1 MSIYIDCTDFV
12 RGEGNTGIRRTERN
26 VIANMISICADRNIS
41 CQLTYYDPFYGFIVV
56 DDFNKGIG
64 YFHSISIA
72 SRQILRLK
80 NIFKKILYFISP
92 GLIDRI
98 WGKYTRFILL
108 PMLLPICIPI
118 ILTANLVTYLAPK
131 NIWKPSSKDIL
142 FIPGSSW
149 WSAFY
154 HKAVAETK
162 NNHAKIVTII
172 YDLIPITHCDFV
184 TKIHE
189 KNFSSKIDF
198 ALESSDL
205 ILSISH
211 DTAKVIEEYI
221 SDRPSIQKKDIVAFK
236 LGADLDLISD
246 SLRVREHLH
255 KLFENNTVYISVGT
269 IEPRKNYNF
278 LLDVFECIWQTHPN
292 IKLCIIGKYGW
303 ESDATIARIKSH
315 PMFGSSLI
323 WFQDLSDNELSFC
336 YKNAQALIFPSMTEG
351 FGLPLVEALSFN
363 CPVLASDIPVFH
375 EIGGSHCSYFSLANK
390 EELVSLIHKS
400 LTISRIASCENT
412 VNFSW
417 PTWKECT
424 AEILNIIQTN
434 INGSNLAKQE
444 NG

>member
-1 MSIYIDCTDFV
+1 MNIYIDCTDFV
-12 RGEGNTGIRRTERN
+12 RGDGNTGIRRTERN
-26 VIANMISICADRNIS
+26 VIVNMISICSDRNIS
-41 CQLTYYDPFYGFIVV
+41 CHLTYYDPLYGFIVV
-56 DDFNKGIG
+56 DNFSKGIG
-64 YFHSISIA
+64 YFDSISLA
-72 SRQILRLK
+72 TRQFLRLK
-80 NIFKKILYFISP
+80 NLFKKVFCFLLPSF
-92 GLIDRI
+92 IDRI
-98 WGKYTRFILL
+98 WGKYTRFLFLPIFLSISLPCILL
-108 PMLLPICIPI
+108 
-118 ILTANLVTYLAPK
+118 ANIVTHLSPK
-131 NIWKPSSKDIL
+131 NIWKPSDKDIL

-154 HKAVAETK
+154 NKAVAETK

-172 YDLIPITHCDFV
+172 YDLIPITHRNFV
-184 TKIHE
+184 TKMHE

-211 DTAKVIEEYI
+211 DTAKVIEQYI
-221 SDRPSIQKKDIVAFK
+221 SNHPSIHKKDIVAFK

-246 SLRVREHLH
+246 SLKVREHIH

-269 IEPRKNYNF
+269 VEPRKNYNF
-278 LLDVFECIWQTHPN
+278 LLDVFECIWQTHPK

-303 ESDATIARIKSH
+303 ESDATIARIQSH

-323 WFQDLSDNELSFC
+323 WFQDLSDNELSFS

-375 EIGGSHCSYFSLANK
+375 EIGGNHCSYFSLTNK
-390 EELVSLIHKS
+390 DELISLIHNS
-400 LTISRIASCENT
+400 LCVSRVVSGEHAE
-412 VNFSW
+412 NFSW

-424 AEILNIIQTN
+424 AEILDIIQKN
-434 INGSNLAKQE
+434 INESNLAK
-444 NG
+444 